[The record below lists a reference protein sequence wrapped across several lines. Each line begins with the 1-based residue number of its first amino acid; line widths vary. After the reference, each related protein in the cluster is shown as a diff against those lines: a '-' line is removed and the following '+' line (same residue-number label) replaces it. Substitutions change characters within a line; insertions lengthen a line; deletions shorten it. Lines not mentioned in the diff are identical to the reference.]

1 MYDTHTPAEWAGFLS
16 LGVGFW
22 AACAALLYLI
32 CDAEPADFDLRPL
45 LLTAW
50 DRLLVEIVR
59 ARRTVRDSALAVAAL
74 VFLLTAPIGATR

>member
-1 MYDTHTPAEWAGFLS
+1 MYDTHTPAEWALPLPRRRL
-16 LGVGFW
+16 LGRVRRAPLPDLRRG
-22 AACAALLYLI
+22 A
-32 CDAEPADFDLRPL
+32 ADFDLRPL